1 MIIFYDGNCP
11 LCNAEMQHLKRADV
25 DHKVTL
31 EDLNAEDFNT
41 RFPAIDKQH
50 AMNILHAQT
59 DNGQIIYGLD
69 VTYQAWRTVG
79 KYPWLKIIR
88 LPVIR
93 FFADHAYTFFA
104 KYRHHI
110 SRFLMPNAQCNS
122 GQCNIKT
129 KGGK

>member
-1 MIIFYDGNCP
+1 
-11 LCNAEMQHLKRADV
+11 MQHLKRADV

-31 EDLNAEDFNT
+31 EDLNADNFNA
-41 RFPAIDKQH
+41 RFPAINKQY

-59 DNGQIIYGLD
+59 DNGQMIYGLD

-93 FFADHAYTFFA
+93 FLPTMLILSLQNTVITLATF
-104 KYRHHI
+104 
-110 SRFLMPNAQCNS
+110 
-122 GQCNIKT
+122 
-129 KGGK
+129 